1 MFTLKSLMRS
11 LFTIFTF
18 GLFSKLS
25 KSLSFTR
32 TEMLRHTE
40 FHQFATVDLV
50 KPVNPHKVHNSI
62 KELMEDT
69 GAATNINEGPV
80 ADTYSLSLFDGKPT
94 DLEESDYLVFSGCI
108 SGSVKKDKPVW
119 LFIGFGVSLILVPVM
134 GIGLGTGL
142 LLGLYWG
149 YLEKYGRGDL
159 FVRYFGTYQR
169 PENMEPGVK
178 DWVIELDVM
187 LSYYAARPVGGEL
200 VKPSFD
206 SMREATIKVLTK
218 SEKSSRKLEALYSE
232 KPSDFTKR
240 FPIQKA

>member
-1 MFTLKSLMRS
+1 MFNPKSLMRS
-11 LFTIFTF
+11 LFTVFTF
-18 GLFSKLS
+18 GLFNKLS
-25 KSLSFTR
+25 KNLSFTR

-50 KPVNPHKVHNSI
+50 KPINPHKIHNSI

-69 GAATNINEGPV
+69 GADTNIDEGPV

-108 SGSVKKDKPVW
+108 SGSVKKDKPTW

-134 GIGLGTGL
+134 GIGFAGLVGLGIYYL
-142 LLGLYWG
+142 

-159 FVRYFGTYQR
+159 FIRYFGTYQR
-169 PENMEPGVK
+169 PENIEPGVK

-187 LSYYAARPVGGEL
+187 LSYNAAKPVGGEL

-206 SMREATIKVLTK
+206 SMREGTIKVLTK

-232 KPSDFTKR
+232 KPADFHKR
-240 FPIQKA
+240 FPIQKG

>member
-1 MFTLKSLMRS
+1 MYILKSLLRS
-11 LFTIFTF
+11 LFTLITF
-18 GLFSKLS
+18 GLFRKLS
-25 KSLSFTR
+25 KTLSFAR

-40 FHQFATVDLV
+40 FHQFAPVDLV
-50 KPVNPHKVHNSI
+50 KPVNPHKVHNSL

-69 GAATNINEGPV
+69 GANTNIDEGPV
-80 ADTYSLSLFDGKPT
+80 IDTYSLSLFDGKPT

-108 SGSVKKDKPVW
+108 SGSVKKDKPIW
-119 LFIGFGVSLILVPVM
+119 LTIGFIVSALLIPVM

-169 PENMEPGVK
+169 PENMDPGMK

-187 LSYYAARPVGGEL
+187 LSYNAAREVGGKL

-206 SMREATIKVLTK
+206 SMKEDTVKVLTK
-218 SEKSSRKLEALYSE
+218 SEKSSRKLEPLYSE

-240 FPIQKA
+240 FPIQKG